1 MGKLKLGDFSRAL
14 TIRRIEENWSEEN
27 MESQGI
33 RGTTLTVA
41 GSNNENEVGMGP
53 AAAKGRVLRA
63 KRTAMTDI
71 GNKANILQNAKNQIV
86 KKEAIKPARGLSKQ
100 KATTSL
106 AQLVPQVV
114 PTTRVT
120 RKSAELKKD
129 NEDEVPMDLDVSK
142 AMEDIEMAELA
153 APAVQAYSAK
163 YLENVDD
170 IDKDDVENPQLVV
183 EYVNKSKMKTS
194 VTPKNRAVLIDW
206 LVQVNSQ
213 FKLLQE
219 TLYLTVAVVDRYL
232 QHSAGKVEKKN
243 LQLVGVA
250 SMLVAAKYEEMYA
263 PEIGDFVYITDNAY
277 TEKQIRK
284 MEIEVLTVLAYDLGR
299 PLPLHFL
306 RRNSKA
312 GGVDALTHT
321 LAKYAM
327 ELSLVEYEMAHV
339 KPSILAAAA
348 LAISL
353 KVLDQSGDDKSIVEM
368 WTPTLVHYTSY
379 TFDMISDTVQQLAEV
394 LWSTSVAPK
403 TAKLMAVKT
412 KYKDNKLGKIS
423 MSAQLTGIELEKLK
437 IGNFQ

>member
-1 MGKLKLGDFSRAL
+1 
-14 TIRRIEENWSEEN
+14 
-27 MESQGI
+27 
-33 RGTTLTVA
+33 
-41 GSNNENEVGMGP
+41 
-53 AAAKGRVLRA
+53 
-63 KRTAMTDI
+63 MTDI

-86 KKEAIKPARGLSKQ
+86 KKEAIKPARGLS
-100 KATTSL
+100 
-106 AQLVPQVV
+106 
-114 PTTRVT
+114 
-120 RKSAELKKD
+120 KKD

-183 EYVNKSKMKTS
+183 EYVNEIYGYLRQLEVEQAVEEDYLNKSKMKTS
-194 VTPKNRAVLIDW
+194 VTPKNRAVLVDW

-219 TLYLTVAVVDRYL
+219 TLYLTVAVLDRYL
-232 QHSAGKVEKKN
+232 QASACKIEKKN

-250 SMLVAAKYEEMYA
+250 AMLVASKYEEMYA

-284 MEIEVLTVLAYDLGR
+284 MEIEILGVLGFDLGR

-327 ELSLVEYEMAHV
+327 ELSLVEYDRAHI

-353 KVLDQSGDDKSIVEM
+353 KVLDQSEENKSIVEM

-379 TFDMISDTVQQLAEV
+379 TFDQISDTVQKLAET
-394 LWSTSVAPK
+394 LWNTSMAPAS
-403 TAKLMAVKT
+403 AKLLAVKS

-423 MSAQLTGIELEKLK
+423 MSAELTGVSMEKLK
-437 IGNFQ
+437 MGDFQ

>member
-1 MGKLKLGDFSRAL
+1 MG
-14 TIRRIEENWSEEN
+14 
-27 MESQGI
+27 
-33 RGTTLTVA
+33 GTTLTVA
-41 GSNNENEVGMGP
+41 GSNNENEIGMGP

-129 NEDEVPMDLDVSK
+129 EDEVPMDLDVSK
-142 AMEDIEMAELA
+142 ATEDIEMAELA

-183 EYVNKSKMKTS
+183 EYVNEIYGYLRQLEVEQAFEEDYLNKSKMKTS

-219 TLYLTVAVVDRYL
+219 TLHLTVAVVDRYL

-277 TEKQIRK
+277 TEK
-284 MEIEVLTVLAYDLGR
+284 
-299 PLPLHFL
+299 
-306 RRNSKA
+306 
-312 GGVDALTHT
+312 
-321 LAKYAM
+321 
-327 ELSLVEYEMAHV
+327 
-339 KPSILAAAA
+339 
-348 LAISL
+348 
-353 KVLDQSGDDKSIVEM
+353 
-368 WTPTLVHYTSY
+368 
-379 TFDMISDTVQQLAEV
+379 
-394 LWSTSVAPK
+394 
-403 TAKLMAVKT
+403 
-412 KYKDNKLGKIS
+412 
-423 MSAQLTGIELEKLK
+423 
-437 IGNFQ
+437 

>member
-1 MGKLKLGDFSRAL
+1 
-14 TIRRIEENWSEEN
+14 

-33 RGTTLTVA
+33 RGTTLTMA

-86 KKEAIKPARGLSKQ
+86 KKEAIRPARGLSKQ

-120 RKSAELKKD
+120 RKSAELKKND
-129 NEDEVPMDLDVSK
+129 EDEVPMDLDVSK

-183 EYVNKSKMKTS
+183 EYVNEIYGYLRQLEVEQAVEEDYLNKSKMKTS

>member
-1 MGKLKLGDFSRAL
+1 
-14 TIRRIEENWSEEN
+14 

-106 AQLVPQVV
+106 AQLVPQAV
-114 PTTRVT
+114 PTTRLT

-142 AMEDIEMAELA
+142 GMEDVEMAELA
-153 APAVQAYSAK
+153 TPAVQSYSAK

-183 EYVNKSKMKTS
+183 EYVNEIYGYLRQLEVEQAVEEDYLDKMKTS

-321 LAKYAM
+321 MAKYAM

-353 KVLDQSGDDKSIVEM
+353 KVLGGDESIVEM

-394 LWSTSVAPK
+394 LWTTSVAPK

>member
-1 MGKLKLGDFSRAL
+1 MA
-14 TIRRIEENWSEEN
+14 
-27 MESQGI
+27 SQGI
-33 RGTTLTVA
+33 RGTTLTMA
-41 GSNNENEVGMGP
+41 GSNIENQVGMGP
-53 AAAKGRVLRA
+53 GAAKGRVTRA

-71 GNKANILQNAKNQIV
+71 GNKANLLQNAKNLNI
-86 KKEAIKPARGLSKQ
+86 KKEAVKPGKALSKQ

-106 AQLVPQVV
+106 TQLATKEVAP
-114 PTTRVT
+114 TRVT
-120 RKSAELKKD
+120 RRSAESKK
-129 NEDEVPMDLDVSK
+129 EKSIEEVPMDLDVSK
-142 AMEDIEMAELA
+142 RMEDVEMAELA
-153 APAVQAYSAK
+153 AAPVVQAYSAGN
-163 YLENVDD
+163 LADIED

-183 EYVNKSKMKTS
+183 EYVNEIYAYLRQLEDAQGVRKDYLTKGVAKTT
-194 VTPKNRAVLIDW
+194 VTPKNRAVLVDW

-219 TLYLTVAVVDRYL
+219 TLYLTVAVLDRYL
-232 QHSAGKVEKKN
+232 QASACKIEKKN

-250 SMLVAAKYEEMYA
+250 AMLVASKYEEMYA

-284 MEIEVLTVLAYDLGR
+284 MEIEILGVLGFDLGR

-327 ELSLVEYEMAHV
+327 ELSLVEYDMAHI

-353 KVLDQSGDDKSIVEM
+353 KVLDQSEENKSIIEM
-368 WTPTLVHYTSY
+368 WTPTLVYYTSY
-379 TFDMISDTVQQLAEV
+379 TFDQISDTVQKLAET
-394 LWSTSVAPK
+394 LWNTSMAPAS
-403 TAKLMAVKT
+403 AKLLAVKS

-423 MSAQLTGIELEKLK
+423 MSAELTGVSMEKLK
-437 IGNFQ
+437 MGDFQ

>member
-1 MGKLKLGDFSRAL
+1 
-14 TIRRIEENWSEEN
+14 

-106 AQLVPQVV
+106 AQLVPQAV
-114 PTTRVT
+114 PTTRLT

-142 AMEDIEMAELA
+142 GMEDVEMAELA
-153 APAVQAYSAK
+153 TPAVQAYSTK

-183 EYVNKSKMKTS
+183 EYVNEIYGYLRQLEVEQAVEEDYLDKMKTS

-321 LAKYAM
+321 MAKYAM

-353 KVLDQSGDDKSIVEM
+353 KVLGGDESIVEM

-379 TFDMISDTVQQLAEV
+379 TFNMISDTVQQLAEV
-394 LWSTSVAPK
+394 LWTTSVAPK